1 MGLYFGVL
9 LIVEKYA
16 LARVLDRLPRILTHV
31 YALFF
36 IVIGWVLFRSD
47 TLSYALGYLR
57 VMFTPSLTADPLATE
72 YLMRF
77 WPYLLFGVVLSA
89 PLYQRIAKSR
99 AYAVLRYPL
108 LAVLFYVL
116 PNLDP
121 KKRNYDKFFGSY
133 VGFQIMMMLFMIV
146 MNGICVVEGLR
157 PGTLNIPMVVC
168 LIVSLVIAYVGN
180 IMPKFRMNWNCGIKN
195 PWTLSSETVW
205 TRTHRLGGRLFF
217 AAGVIGLLGA
227 FIPNNAARFVLLFV
241 PVMAAAI
248 VPTVMSYL
256 WFRAEQRG

>member
-1 MGLYFGVL
+1 MKRITKGQVFAWVL
-9 LIVEKYA
+9 ALVPLI
-16 LARVLDRLPRILTHV
+16 LAAAVYSRLPDRIPMQWDFSGEVGYEPKWHLW
-31 YALFF
+31 
-36 IVIGWVLFRSD
+36 IVAG
-47 TLSYALGYLR
+47 LS
-57 VMFTPSLTADPLATE
+57 
-72 YLMRF
+72 
-77 WPYLLFGVVLSA
+77 
-89 PLYQRIAKSR
+89 
-99 AYAVLRYPL
+99 PL

-195 PWTLSSETVW
+195 PWTLSSEIVW
-205 TRTHRLGGRLFF
+205 IRTHRLGGRLFF

-227 FIPNNAARFVLLFV
+227 FIPSNAARFVLLFV

-248 VPTVMSYL
+248 VPTVM
-256 WFRAEQRG
+256 RATCGSARSREGNCTLMGGNRTAARTAAARHGGVLVWAVRYMRETG

>member
-1 MGLYFGVL
+1 MKRITKGQVFAWVL
-9 LIVEKYA
+9 ALVPLI
-16 LARVLDRLPRILTHV
+16 LAAAVYSRLPDRIPMQWDFGGEVGYEPKWHLW
-31 YALFF
+31 
-36 IVIGWVLFRSD
+36 IVAG
-47 TLSYALGYLR
+47 LS
-57 VMFTPSLTADPLATE
+57 
-72 YLMRF
+72 
-77 WPYLLFGVVLSA
+77 
-89 PLYQRIAKSR
+89 
-99 AYAVLRYPL
+99 PL

-205 TRTHRLGGRLFF
+205 IRTHRLGGRLFF

-241 PVMAAAI
+241 PLMAAAI

-256 WFRAEQRG
+256 WYRAEQKE

>member
-1 MGLYFGVL
+1 MKRITKGQVFAWVL
-9 LIVEKYA
+9 ALVPLI
-16 LARVLDRLPRILTHV
+16 LAAAVYSRLPDRIPMQWDFGGEVGYEPKWHLW
-31 YALFF
+31 
-36 IVIGWVLFRSD
+36 IVAG
-47 TLSYALGYLR
+47 LS
-57 VMFTPSLTADPLATE
+57 
-72 YLMRF
+72 
-77 WPYLLFGVVLSA
+77 
-89 PLYQRIAKSR
+89 
-99 AYAVLRYPL
+99 PL

-133 VGFQIMMMLFMIV
+133 VGFQIM

-227 FIPNNAARFVLLFV
+227 FVPNNAARFVLLFV

>member
-1 MGLYFGVL
+1 MQWDFGGEVGYEPKWHLWIVAGL
-9 LIVEKYA
+9 
-16 LARVLDRLPRILTHV
+16 
-31 YALFF
+31 
-36 IVIGWVLFRSD
+36 S
-47 TLSYALGYLR
+47 
-57 VMFTPSLTADPLATE
+57 
-72 YLMRF
+72 
-77 WPYLLFGVVLSA
+77 
-89 PLYQRIAKSR
+89 
-99 AYAVLRYPL
+99 PL

-205 TRTHRLGGRLFF
+205 IRTHRLGGRLFF

-227 FIPNNAARFVLLFV
+227 FVPNNAARFVLLFV

>member
-1 MGLYFGVL
+1 MKRITKGQVL
-9 LIVEKYA
+9 VWVLALVPLI
-16 LARVLDRLPRILTHV
+16 LAAAVYSRLPDRIPMQWDFGGEVGYEPKWHLW
-31 YALFF
+31 
-36 IVIGWVLFRSD
+36 IVAG
-47 TLSYALGYLR
+47 LS
-57 VMFTPSLTADPLATE
+57 
-72 YLMRF
+72 
-77 WPYLLFGVVLSA
+77 
-89 PLYQRIAKSR
+89 
-99 AYAVLRYPL
+99 PL

-121 KKRNYDKFFGSY
+121 KKHNYDKFFGSY

-205 TRTHRLGGRLFF
+205 IRTHRLGGRLFNRTSRQL
-217 AAGVIGLLGA
+217 ALTESACW
-227 FIPNNAARFVLLFV
+227 ARLYRT
-241 PVMAAAI
+241 M
-248 VPTVMSYL
+248 
-256 WFRAEQRG
+256 RRGSCCCLCRSWRRPSCRR